1 MKKYLK
7 LSFDGAKFFEYSDS
21 SKQMVKISI
30 MLRDG
35 INDDLMTIF
44 LENTE
49 IENQYL
55 EFVSRRAFQIN
66 ATEGFENKKVDLNS
80 IEFSNASL
88 TECSRGEVL
97 YNIKRLRNQDKYST
111 YIGTMDKLFVESPES
126 FEVLK
131 NKQASLDIK
140 SVEEVNKI
148 VSDIKKQA
156 VESKLAQTR
165 KESILLR
172 FCKGKDIK

>member
-7 LSFDGAKFFEYSDS
+7 LSFDGVKFFEYSDL
-21 SKQMVKISI
+21 SKQMVKMSI
-30 MLRDG
+30 MLKDG
-35 INDDLMTIF
+35 TDDDLMTIF
-44 LENTE
+44 LEETE
-49 IENQYL
+49 AENQYL
-55 EFVSRRAFQIN
+55 EFVSRRAFQVN
-66 ATEGFENKKVDLNS
+66 ANEGFENKKVDLNS

-88 TECSRGEVL
+88 TECSRGEAL
-97 YNIKRLRNQDKYST
+97 SYIKKLSIKLRLTT
-111 YIGTMDKLFVESPES
+111 YIELMGKLFVESPES
-126 FEVLK
+126 YELLK

-140 SVEEVNKI
+140 SVEEVNKV